1 MAVKETPTRRRRT
14 AASPDKSAEQPV
26 KVNRST
32 TARAARASRTA
43 TKGRA
48 AVAIERPAWRPEERT
63 EFLIE
68 HVGGVTA
75 LARALN
81 VSPSQPS
88 RWRTGAEVPS
98 PEVAARLLD
107 LEHVLALAMQ
117 AWDSEVVMDWM
128 NSANGFLSGAEPI
141 EVLRQYGSQEVI
153 GALQATLSGAYA

>member
-1 MAVKETPTRRRRT
+1 MATRETPTRRRRT
-14 AASPDKSAEQPV
+14 P
-26 KVNRST
+26 
-32 TARAARASRTA
+32 TARDKPVSEPIVAREPAKRA
-43 TKGRA
+43 TRGGRA
-48 AVAIERPAWRPEERT
+48 RSKDTSGRPAWRPEERT

-88 RWRTGAEVPS
+88 RWRKGSEVPS

-117 AWDSEVVMDWM
+117 AWDSPVAMDWM
-128 NSANGFLSGAEPI
+128 NSANGFLAGAEPI
-141 EVLRQYGSQEVI
+141 EVLRQRGSTDVI
-153 GALQATLSGAYA
+153 AALEATLSGAYA

>member
-1 MAVKETPTRRRRT
+1 MASRATSPRHQRT
-14 AASPDKSAEQPV
+14 VTLGSKSASEPIVTRDTAKQAT
-26 KVNRST
+26 RG
-32 TARAARASRTA
+32 ARART
-43 TKGRA
+43 TET
-48 AVAIERPAWRPEERT
+48 IERPAWRPAERT

-68 HVGGVTA
+68 SVGGVTA

-117 AWDSEVVMDWM
+117 AWDAQVVMDWM
-128 NSANGFLSGAEPI
+128 RSANGFLAGAEPI
-141 EVLRQYGSQEVI
+141 EVLRQRGSAEVI
-153 GALQATLSGAYA
+153 AALEATLSGAYA

>member
-1 MAVKETPTRRRRT
+1 MAVKQNPARRRRT
-14 AASPDKSAEQPV
+14 VAARDKSSPIIGDNAVARATRATRQRAAS
-26 KVNRST
+26 ST
-32 TARAARASRTA
+32 
-43 TKGRA
+43 
-48 AVAIERPAWRPEERT
+48 RPAWRPEERA

-88 RWRTGAEVPS
+88 RWRTGAEIPS

-117 AWDSEVVMDWM
+117 AWDPAVAMDWM
-128 NSANGFLSGAEPI
+128 NSANGFLLGAAPI
-141 EVLRQYGSQEVI
+141 EVLRQRGSAEVI
-153 GALQATLSGAYA
+153 DALEATLSGAYA